1 MKTIRAFFYAVIAS
15 MLFHQVASAHNNRV
29 PFTATQPPFFSTGS
43 LVSRIL
49 TFNSSL
55 KKERILLSWSVD
67 ANQDANRFEVEKSVD
82 GKTFTMAAL
91 VFGTDKAGTDSY
103 QFLETEKYSKTYY
116 YRIKIIGKNKSEDYS
131 QAIMAGPGAIK

>member
-1 MKTIRAFFYAVIAS
+1 MKAIRAFLLTVFGS
-15 MLFHQVASAHNNRV
+15 MLIHQNVSAHNNKV
-29 PFTATQPPFFSTGS
+29 PFTATQPPFFSTGF

-55 KKERILLSWSVD
+55 KKDRVLLTWSVD
-67 ANQDANRFEVEKSVD
+67 ANQDANRFEVEKSED

-91 VFGTDKAGTDSY
+91 VFGTDKTGTDSY
-103 QFLETEKYSKTYY
+103 QFLESEKYSKTYY
-116 YRIKIIGKNKSEDYS
+116 YRIKIIGKNKSEEYS

>member
-1 MKTIRAFFYAVIAS
+1 MKTISAFFFTVIAS
-15 MLFHQVASAHNNRV
+15 MLFHQTVSAHNNQV

-67 ANQDANRFEVEKSVD
+67 ANQDANRFEVEKSLD

-103 QFLETEKYSKTYY
+103 QFLETEKYSKTCY

-131 QAIMAGPGAIK
+131 QAIMAGPGLIK